1 MVMAAPFPG
10 IDKLRRPQVIIPGNR
25 VGTALMSRW
34 RTAQPEGEMRM
45 HRRAAAP
52 LPIGA
57 AILAGLLFAAGPA
70 PAPAADPAKPE
81 SSCIA
86 CHTDSAR
93 LTEEAKGLPQ
103 PAASALQAGKG

>member
-1 MVMAAPFPG
+1 
-10 IDKLRRPQVIIPGNR
+10 
-25 VGTALMSRW
+25 
-34 RTAQPEGEMRM
+34 M

-52 LPIGA
+52 LPIA
-57 AILAGLLFAAGPA
+57 AAVLAGLLFAAG

-81 SSCIA
+81 SSCVA